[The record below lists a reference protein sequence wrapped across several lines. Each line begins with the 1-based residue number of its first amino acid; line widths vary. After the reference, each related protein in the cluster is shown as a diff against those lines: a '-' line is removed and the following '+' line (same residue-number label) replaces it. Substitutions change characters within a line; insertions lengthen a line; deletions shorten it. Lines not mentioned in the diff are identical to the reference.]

1 MPRMGPVPVPPAG
14 ARRVN
19 PVHHV
24 PRGITMGKALFGA
37 HVDPRSLQL
46 LDEVRS
52 LRERVAELE
61 QALEAAREAAETDSA
76 PATRE
81 HATT

>member
-1 MPRMGPVPVPPAG
+1 
-14 ARRVN
+14 
-19 PVHHV
+19 
-24 PRGITMGKALFGA
+24 MGKALFGTHA
-37 HVDPRSLQL
+37 DPRSLQL

-61 QALEAAREAAETDSA
+61 QALELAQAAAEDDADAAS
-76 PATRE
+76 TRE

>member
-1 MPRMGPVPVPPAG
+1 
-14 ARRVN
+14 
-19 PVHHV
+19 
-24 PRGITMGKALFGA
+24 MGKALFGA
-37 HVDPRSLQL
+37 NVDPRSLQL

-61 QALEAAREAAETDSA
+61 QALEAAQEAADSDA
-76 PATRE
+76 ATATRE

>member
-1 MPRMGPVPVPPAG
+1 MAAPSTGPAHDSSTS
-14 ARRVN
+14 
-19 PVHHV
+19 VHHV
-24 PRGITMGKALFGA
+24 LRGITMGKALFGA
-37 HVDPRSLQL
+37 HADPRSLEL

-61 QALEAAREAAETDSA
+61 QALQAAQAAAEDDA
-76 PATRE
+76 AAAATRE